1 MPAARNKGVVIIG
14 QLGAQPA
21 EPKPQPSA
29 LQPGEVEFAAED
41 LLLRLGLFQRHVFSD
56 VWACGGFLQF
66 LCSISADCLRP
77 DMLPY
82 LSVSLL

>member
-1 MPAARNKGVVIIG
+1 MVIIG

-29 LQPGEVEFAAED
+29 LQHSELEFAAED

-82 LSVSLL
+82 LSVSWL

>member
-1 MPAARNKGVVIIG
+1 MVIIG

-29 LQPGEVEFAAED
+29 LQHSEAGGVEFAAED

-56 VWACGGFLQF
+56 VWACGGFLQY

-82 LSVSLL
+82 LSVSWL